1 MERRVEHRVAETE
14 AGRTVGQL
22 LAGALGL
29 SGRQIRRLKFQED
42 GILLGE
48 RRVRTSERVRPGDL
62 LQVTLREQGENRMQ
76 AGATPLP
83 ILYEDEDLLAV
94 NKPPGMVVH
103 PSPGHYGD
111 SVLNGLA
118 AMGKGQTRFHVLGRL
133 DRDTSGVLVFA
144 KSGAAAAILA
154 RQRAEGRFRKRYL
167 ALAAGRMAEEGGKIC
182 FPMAPAG
189 KGRMQVAPEGK
200 AAVTWYQVLGRCP
213 ACSLVSL
220 WLETGRTHQIRVHL
234 AAAGHPLLGDPLY
247 GGGGAERQGGPA
259 TRLGDQAV
267 KNLAESWESGTAPHF
282 LRAALHARQVWLRQP
297 FTGEAL
303 FLEAPFPADWRA
315 FCRFIEERYRTPFLP
330 KKECNF

>member
-1 MERRVEHRVAETE
+1 MERRVEHRVAPAE

-22 LAGALGL
+22 LSGALGL

-42 GILLGE
+42 GIRLSG
-48 RRVRTSERVRPGDL
+48 RRVHTSERVQPGEI

-76 AGATPLP
+76 AGAARLP
-83 ILYEDEDLLAV
+83 VLYEDEDLLVV

-111 SVLNGLA
+111 SVLNSLA

-154 RQRAEGRFRKRYL
+154 RQREKGRFRKRYL
-167 ALAAGRMAEEGGKIC
+167 ALAAGVLAEDGGKIC
-182 FPMAPAG
+182 FPLAPEG
-189 KGRMQVAPEGK
+189 KGRMRVSPDGK
-200 AAVTWYQVLGRCP
+200 AAVTWYRVERRCS

-247 GGGGAERQGGPA
+247 GGGGVE
-259 TRLGDQAV
+259 
-267 KNLAESWESGTAPHF
+267 APSF
-282 LRAALHARQVWLRQP
+282 NRTALHARQVWLRQP
-297 FTGEAL
+297 FTGEEI
-303 FLEAPFPADWRA
+303 FLEAPFPADWRV
-315 FCRFIEERYRTPFLP
+315 FCRFIEENYRITFLP
-330 KKECNF
+330 KKSVIFKGSML

>member
-42 GILLGE
+42 GILLGD

-118 AMGKGQTRFHVLGRL
+118 AMGKGQARFHVLGR
-133 DRDTSGVLVFA
+133 
-144 KSGAAAAILA
+144 
-154 RQRAEGRFRKRYL
+154 
-167 ALAAGRMAEEGGKIC
+167 
-182 FPMAPAG
+182 
-189 KGRMQVAPEGK
+189 
-200 AAVTWYQVLGRCP
+200 CP
-213 ACSLVSL
+213 RS
-220 WLETGRTHQIRVHL
+220 
-234 AAAGHPLLGDPLY
+234 
-247 GGGGAERQGGPA
+247 
-259 TRLGDQAV
+259 
-267 KNLAESWESGTAPHF
+267 
-282 LRAALHARQVWLRQP
+282 
-297 FTGEAL
+297 
-303 FLEAPFPADWRA
+303 
-315 FCRFIEERYRTPFLP
+315 EERLVV
-330 KKECNF
+330 KECD